1 MEKKQLPKLADL
13 HHDVQT
19 AFKNDELNLLLNQP
33 PSAAWVK
40 KHPMT
45 GQPYLPIDKVEFL
58 LTYIFQE
65 WYVEVKQVQALF
77 QSIAVTVSLYYKNPL
92 TGAWC
97 KTEGVGASPVQT
109 DAGKNAS
116 DLGAIKNA
124 AVQMAVPAAKSY
136 AIKDAAEH
144 LGILFGRDLNRKDT
158 VQFAGAY
165 GNDTPPNVSTDP
177 GMTYQ
182 RTQAPVQPA
191 AATIQQHPS
200 DTNAVNHK
208 QPNSFNFNTSAL

>member
-33 PSAAWVK
+33 PSDKWVK

-45 GQPYLPIDKVEFL
+45 GMPYLPIDKIEFL

-65 WYVEVKQVQALF
+65 WYIEVKEVQALF
-77 QSIAVTVSLYYKNPL
+77 QSIAVTVALFYKNPI

-124 AVQMAVPAAKSY
+124 AVQMALPSAKSY

-158 VQFAGAY
+158 IQFAGAY
-165 GNDTPPNVSTDP
+165 GNDPQPNVSIDP
-177 GMTYQ
+177 KETYK
-182 RTQAPVQPA
+182 TVPA
-191 AATIQQHPS
+191 
-200 DTNAVNHK
+200 TNGVNHK
-208 QPNSFNFNTSAL
+208 QPNSFNFNTGAL